1 MIPIIY
7 ADLIDD
13 VGNRLLFEEIY
24 EKYYQ
29 QMFFVASKIL
39 HDDYEAEDALQD
51 AFIRIAKNMKT
62 ISAITNQRDLFYY
75 LMRAAENAAHNR
87 TRQTK
92 HYTSAATIDNL
103 EGVSDH
109 SFWESVCTKMDYER
123 LVSMISNL
131 PKKYREVLYYHYV
144 LEFSVPEVAR
154 GLGLKLSTAK
164 QRLVRGKKIL
174 MSEIEREGRFHH
186 GYDESRS
193 EGSIS

>member
-7 ADLIDD
+7 ANLIDD

-51 AFIRIAKNMKT
+51 AFMRIAKNMKT

-92 HYTSAATIDNL
+92 HYTSAATLDYL

-109 SFWESVCTKMDYER
+109 FFWESVCTKMDYER

-144 LEFSVPEVAR
+144 LEFSMPEVAR

-174 MSEIEREGRFHH
+174 MSKIEKEGRFHY

-193 EGSIS
+193 AGSIS